1 MIAETWARVITRH
14 QRFTLEDVGD
24 LSKTIGSKADEL
36 SAKVT
41 ELKDDIDPLTAKITS
56 IPGQLATKTKEE
68 QQKGI
73 AKMKELYAE
82 VCKYQGSL
90 AQILPTIEKSSTD
103 AKDKVAKLNAELA
116 ANPAKAT
123 GEDGPKFQS
132 YLQNMNQAIMTY
144 TAAVTTASTYKDTT
158 GICKM
163 YGGAEAASR
172 LFTKM
177 NPMASSQLLG
187 RS

>member
-1 MIAETWARVITRH
+1 M
-14 QRFTLEDVGD
+14 
-24 LSKTIGSKADEL
+24 
-36 SAKVT
+36 
-41 ELKDDIDPLTAKITS
+41 
-56 IPGQLATKTKEE
+56 
-68 QQKGI
+68 
-73 AKMKELYAE
+73 
-82 VCKYQGSL
+82 
-90 AQILPTIEKSSTD
+90 
-103 AKDKVAKLNAELA
+103 AKLNAELA

>member
-1 MIAETWARVITRH
+1 M
-14 QRFTLEDVGD
+14 D
-24 LSKTIGSKADEL
+24 SNADEL

-41 ELKDDIDPLTAKITS
+41 ELKQAIDPVNTKITTL
-56 IPGQLATKTKEE
+56 PGKLYTATDQER
-68 QQKGI
+68 QKGM
-73 AKMKELYAE
+73 AKLKELSTE
-82 VCKYQGSL
+82 LCKHVGSL
-90 AQILPTIEKSSTD
+90 TQIIPAIEKSSAD

-132 YLQNMNQAIMTY
+132 YLLNMEQAITTY
-144 TAAVTTASTYKDTT
+144 DAAVNTAKLYTNVFEPV
-158 GICKM
+158 CKLHS
-163 YGGAEAASR
+163 GAEAATR

-187 RS
+187 RSFVTFFMTFAALKPQKNKYLNPS